1 MVSFDSADVDASRRE
16 SSCLKILIIWG
27 MNPHAWLFCGGGYTR
42 LPGCLPKRT
51 HGCSCQ
57 CSNVTAWRDGPSGE
71 YPALFCG
78 LTLGLSQVDR
88 RLTLN
93 SHLGWLHMVQEGVFW
108 CWEWGRLWVRALER
122 CGEAALCYFCPWS
135 RRVLQSWALC
145 TRLPPSSFLGACASP
160 YVNPGEYKL
169 GGPHPGGSHHQ
180 PVAWAP
186 LQKSNLT
193 ERAEMQQ
200 QLRERTDRSL
210 FPPNH
215 CYLL

>member
-1 MVSFDSADVDASRRE
+1 MLGVGKALGQ
-16 SSCLKILIIWG
+16 SSGAVW
-27 MNPHAWLFCGGGYTR
+27 R
-42 LPGCLPKRT
+42 
-51 HGCSCQ
+51 GCSVLFLPLVPQ
-57 CSNVTAWRDGPSGE
+57 S
-71 YPALFCG
+71 PAE
-78 LTLGLSQVDR
+78 LS
-88 RLTLN
+88 
-93 SHLGWLHMVQEGVFW
+93 SLH
-108 CWEWGRLWVRALER
+108 
-122 CGEAALCYFCPWS
+122 
-135 RRVLQSWALC
+135 
-145 TRLPPSSFLGACASP
+145 TPPSFLGACASP